1 MYYSKIRKY
10 DVSNAPGV
18 RSTLFVSGC
27 TNNCDGCFNEEL
39 QNFKYGTKWTDETE
53 NKFMTYVKNPNVV
66 GVKILGGEPMQ
77 QDLSLLK
84 LLIRIK
90 QETNKNI
97 WLWSGFTYEYIIN
110 NVHCKKIL
118 NYIDVLVDGKF
129 EIDKK
134 DLSLKHRGSSNQRII
149 NVQKSLKE
157 NKIIL
162 YNK

>member
-18 RSTLFVSGC
+18 RTTIFVSGC
-27 TNNCDGCFNEEL
+27 TNDCEGCFNEEL
-39 QNFKYGTKWTDETE
+39 QDFKYGTKWTDETE
-53 NKFMTYVKNPNVV
+53 DEFMTYVKNPNVV
-66 GVKILGGEPMQ
+66 GVNILGGEPMQ

-84 LLIRIK
+84 LLIRIR

-134 DLSLKHRGSSNQRII
+134 DLSLKYRGSSNQRII
-149 NVQKSLKE
+149 DVQKSLKA

>member
-18 RSTLFVSGC
+18 RTTIFVSGC
-27 TNNCDGCFNEEL
+27 TNGCEGCFNQEL
-39 QNFKYGTKWTDETE
+39 QDFKYGTKWTDETE
-53 NKFMTYVKNPNVV
+53 DKFISYVKNPNVV
-66 GVKILGGEPMQ
+66 GVNILGGEPMQ

-97 WLWSGFTYEYIIN
+97 WLWSGFAYEYIIN
-110 NVHCKKIL
+110 NIHCKKIL

-129 EIDKK
+129 EIDKR
-134 DLSLKHRGSSNQRII
+134 DLSLKYRGSSNQRII
-149 NVQKSLKE
+149 DVQKSLKA

>member
-66 GVKILGGEPMQ
+66 GVNILGGEPMQ

>member
-10 DVSNAPGV
+10 DVSNASGV
-18 RSTLFVSGC
+18 RTTLFVSGC
-27 TNNCDGCFNEEL
+27 TNDCEGCFNEEL
-39 QNFKYGTKWTDETE
+39 QDFKYGTKWTDETE
-53 NKFMTYVKNPNVV
+53 DEFMTYVKNPNVV
-66 GVKILGGEPMQ
+66 GVNILGGEPMQ

-84 LLIRIK
+84 LLIRIR

-134 DLSLKHRGSSNQRII
+134 DLSLKYRGSSNQRII
-149 NVQKSLKE
+149 DVQKSLKE

>member
-18 RSTLFVSGC
+18 RTTLFVSGC
-27 TNNCDGCFNEEL
+27 TNDCEGCFNEEL
-39 QNFKYGTKWTDETE
+39 QDFKYGTKWADETE
-53 NKFMTYVKNPNVV
+53 DEFMTYVKNPNVV
-66 GVKILGGEPMQ
+66 GVNILGGEPMQ

-84 LLIRIK
+84 LLIRIR

-134 DLSLKHRGSSNQRII
+134 DLSLKYRGSSNQRII
-149 NVQKSLKE
+149 DVQKSLKE

>member
-66 GVKILGGEPMQ
+66 GVNILGGEPMQ

-84 LLIRIK
+84 LLIRIR

-134 DLSLKHRGSSNQRII
+134 DLSLKYRGSSNQRII
-149 NVQKSLKE
+149 DVQKSLKE

>member
-18 RSTLFVSGC
+18 RTTLFVSGC
-27 TNNCDGCFNEEL
+27 TNDCEGCFNEEL
-39 QNFKYGTKWTDETE
+39 QDFKYGTKWTDETE
-53 NKFMTYVKNPNVV
+53 DEFMTYVKNPNVV
-66 GVKILGGEPMQ
+66 GVNILGGEPMQ

-129 EIDKK
+129 ERDKK

>member
-27 TNNCDGCFNEEL
+27 TNNCEGCFNKEL
-39 QNFKYGTKWTDETE
+39 QDFKYGTKWTDETE
-53 NKFMTYVKNPNVV
+53 DKFMTYVKNPNVV
-66 GVKILGGEPMQ
+66 GVNILGGEPMQ

-134 DLSLKHRGSSNQRII
+134 DLSLKYRGSSNQRII
-149 NVQKSLKE
+149 SVQKSLKE

>member
-18 RSTLFVSGC
+18 RTTLFVSGC
-27 TNNCDGCFNEEL
+27 TNDCEGCFNEEL
-39 QNFKYGTKWTDETE
+39 QDFKYGTKWTYETE
-53 NKFMTYVKNPNVV
+53 DEFMTYVKNPNVV
-66 GVKILGGEPMQ
+66 GVNILGGEPMQ

-84 LLIRIK
+84 LLIRIR
-90 QETNKNI
+90 QETNRNI

-134 DLSLKHRGSSNQRII
+134 DLSLKYRGSSNQRII
-149 NVQKSLKE
+149 DVQKSLKE

>member
-18 RSTLFVSGC
+18 RTTLFVSGC
-27 TNNCDGCFNEEL
+27 TNDCEGCFNKEL
-39 QNFKYGTKWTDETE
+39 QDFKYGTKWTDETE
-53 NKFMTYVKNPNVV
+53 DEFMTYVKNPNVV
-66 GVKILGGEPMQ
+66 GVNILGGEPMQ

-134 DLSLKHRGSSNQRII
+134 DLSLKYRGSSNQRII
-149 NVQKSLKE
+149 SVQKSLKE

>member
-66 GVKILGGEPMQ
+66 GVNILGGEPMQ
-77 QDLSLLK
+77 QDLPLLK
-84 LLIRIK
+84 LLIRIR

-129 EIDKK
+129 EINKK
-134 DLSLKHRGSSNQRII
+134 DLSLKYRGSSNQRII
-149 NVQKSLKE
+149 DVQKSLKE